1 MSKLLIFSATAGF
14 RHESIPAT
22 VEAVT
27 EEAAAAGHEVVHTED
42 PSALKDLDGYAA
54 VVFAHV
60 SGDVLDDEARASLV
74 EFIGAGG
81 GFAGIHG
88 ASTAERGWPEYEK
101 LVGARFLKHPDD
113 GTLSARVRVE
123 VPDHPSTAHLDAEW
137 PWIDEWY
144 CFESNPRDN
153 VAVLLTVD
161 ESDYLP
167 DGDPSMGDDHPL
179 AWHSTYG
186 EGRTFYT
193 ALGHHAWAYQD
204 PTFRAHIWGGIVSVL
219 RAAD

>member
-27 EEAAAAGHEVVHTED
+27 QDAAAAGLDVVHTED
-42 PSALKDLDGYAA
+42 AADLHDLNGYAA
-54 VVFAHV
+54 VVFAHA

-74 EFIGAGG
+74 AFVEAGG

-101 LVGARFLKHPDD
+101 LVGARFLMHPP
-113 GTLSARVRVE
+113 GTTSARVRVE
-123 VPDHPSTAHLDAEW
+123 NPGHPSTAHLDAEW

-144 CFESNPRDN
+144 CFESNPREN
-153 VAVLLTVD
+153 VTVLLTVD
-161 ESDYLP
+161 ETDYLP
-167 DGDPSMGDDHPL
+167 DGEPSMGDDHPL
-179 AWHSTYG
+179 AWHGTYG
-186 EGRTFYT
+186 EGKTFYT
-193 ALGHHAWAYQD
+193 ALGHPIWAYDD
-204 PTFRAHIWGGIVSVL
+204 PTFRAHVWGGITSVL
-219 RAAD
+219 PGA